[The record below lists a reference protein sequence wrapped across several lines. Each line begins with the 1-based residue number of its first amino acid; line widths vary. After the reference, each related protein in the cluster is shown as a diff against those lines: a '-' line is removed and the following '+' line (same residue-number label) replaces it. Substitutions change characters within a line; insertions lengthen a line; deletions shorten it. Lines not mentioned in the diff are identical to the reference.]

1 MKTRTDIILIIAITA
16 FLLIRCEKEPKEDQ
30 IFPSSEFISEGTYNG
45 EYWPTNGWRS
55 CRPEEVGMDESLLRR
70 VNDEILIL
78 QRLHVDIHNV
88 LIIKNGYIVAEQ
100 YYSAYTADSLHPIY
114 SCTKSITSALM
125 GIAMDEGYIE
135 SVDEKVIDYFPEHE
149 FENPSEQK
157 DNINIENLL
166 TMSAGFEWFEMEY
179 PYDNDQNT
187 FYQWIRSDDRIQF
200 VLDLPLVTL
209 PGEAFNYNTGI
220 SHVLSAIIQ
229 RSTGIRTDLFAK
241 EHLFEPI
248 GISDYQWHI
257 DSKNI
262 ATGGHGLRLSPRDM
276 AKIGYLYLKHGIW
289 EGEQIVPENWIEAS
303 SMAHIQRKYIPE
315 FYYGYHWW
323 VKPNSYYNA
332 VGANGQWIFI
342 IPDYD
347 LVVVF
352 TNNINEDEYLQLTTP
367 ERLVNTYIIPAVNW

>member
-1 MKTRTDIILIIAITA
+1 MKTKTYIILIISITA
-16 FLLIRCEKEPKEDQ
+16 FLQISCEKELKEDH

-55 CRPEEVGMDESLLRR
+55 CRPEQVGMDEGLLRK
-70 VNDEILIL
+70 VNDEILLL
-78 QRLHVDIHNV
+78 QRLHVDLHNV

-100 YYSAYTADSLHPIY
+100 YYSEYTADSLHPIY

-125 GIAMDEGYIE
+125 GIAIDKGYIE
-135 SVDEKVIDYFPEHE
+135 SVDEKVVNYFPEYE

-179 PYDNDQNT
+179 SYDDDQNS

-200 VLDLPLVTL
+200 VLDLPLVTV

-229 RSTGIRTDLFAK
+229 RSTGVRTDLFAK
-241 EHLFEPI
+241 EHLFEPV
-248 GISDYQWHI
+248 GISDYNWHI

-262 ATGGHGLRLSPRDM
+262 ATGGHGLRLYPRDM

-289 EGEQIVPENWIEAS
+289 DGEQIIPENWIDAS

-323 VKPNSYYNA
+323 VKLNSYYNA
-332 VGANGQWIFI
+332 VGANGQWIYV
-342 IPDYD
+342 IPEYD

-352 TNNINEDEYLQLTTP
+352 TNNFNADEYLQLTTP